1 MVDQANITSLEA
13 LETLRASLIVF
24 ANKAHTR
31 LDEVGDEVRRTKSW
45 LQHDR
50 RIFWQTEIRRRRT
63 KLDQAEQELLTAR
76 MSSMRENY
84 TLQMMAVRKAKESL
98 NEGEVKLRNVVKWSR
113 DFEASVEPLWR
124 KLESLRGVLDHE
136 IPKALSFLL
145 QLQKTLEDYTE
156 MIRPSAKP
164 HGSQSPESASGE
176 TSP

>member
-1 MVDQANITSLEA
+1 MADQANITSLEA
-13 LETLRASLIVF
+13 LDTLRASLIVF

-63 KLDQAEQELLTAR
+63 KLDQAEGELMTAR

-84 TLQMMAVRKAKESL
+84 TLQQLAVRKAKESL
-98 NEGEVKLRNVVKWSR
+98 NEGEVKLRAVMKWSR
-113 DFEASVEPLWR
+113 DFEATVEPLSR
-124 KLESLRGVLDHE
+124 KLETMRGVLDHE

-145 QLQKTLEDYTE
+145 QLQKTLEEYTE
-156 MIRPSAKP
+156 MVRPT
-164 HGSQSPESASGE
+164 ERSASPAQPAAESSE

>member
-1 MVDQANITSLEA
+1 MADQANITSLEA
-13 LETLRASLIVF
+13 LEAFRASLIVF

-63 KLDQAEQELLTAR
+63 KLDQAEGELMTAR

-84 TLQMMAVRKAKESL
+84 TLQLMAVRKAKEAL
-98 NEGEVKLRNVVKWSR
+98 HEGEAKLNAVRKWSR
-113 DFEASVEPLWR
+113 DFEAAVDPLWK
-124 KLESLRGVLDHE
+124 KLESLRSILDHE
-136 IPKALSFLL
+136 VPKALAFLL

-156 MIRPSAKP
+156 MARPNDRSSTP
-164 HGSQSPESASGE
+164 EQSPTEPSE
-176 TSP
+176 TPS